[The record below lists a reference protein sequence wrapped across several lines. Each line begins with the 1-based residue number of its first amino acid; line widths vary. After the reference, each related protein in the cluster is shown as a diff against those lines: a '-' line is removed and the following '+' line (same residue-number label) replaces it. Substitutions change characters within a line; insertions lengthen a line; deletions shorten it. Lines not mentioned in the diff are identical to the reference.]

1 MTHQT
6 CKFDRFVIVAFVIL
20 KFKIIDDKY
29 EIILTNDMNLICTN
43 TCIYFVRM
51 IQKSS
56 TVDMPRFPN
65 TYFLAKTREM
75 FVTLFHHLQTV
86 VCLQFNNTLIIV
98 KYSH

>member
-6 CKFDRFVIVAFVIL
+6 CRFVTVAFILL
-20 KFKIIDDKY
+20 KFKIIYDQY
-29 EIILTNDMNLICTN
+29 GIILTNDMNLICTN
-43 TCIYFVRM
+43 TCIYFVKM

-56 TVDMPRFPN
+56 TVDIPRLPN
-65 TYFLAKTREM
+65 TYLIVAKTREM
-75 FVTLFHHLQTV
+75 FVTLFHRLQTV